1 MKCCSYPSLVLRGF
15 TGGVDFFRN
24 YLHKMERCPKGIWT
38 KTPWILTNACSMSA
52 RRGKEKSEQDPVLG
66 GGFISTVWC
75 VAVCNHV
82 QQAAI
87 RPTEDENSNNY
98 IYDVL

>member
-1 MKCCSYPSLVLRGF
+1 
-15 TGGVDFFRN
+15 
-24 YLHKMERCPKGIWT
+24 
-38 KTPWILTNACSMSA
+38 MSA

-66 GGFISTVWC
+66 GAFISTVWC